1 MASDPYS
8 NPDVQSEA
16 TVQAMITRLE
26 ERGNHPE
33 FQRMI
38 ADYVSTIK
46 IDEPINA
53 LDLGCGTGVVARF
66 LEEKI
71 HAQST
76 VHGVD
81 VSQYL
86 LDAAK
91 KINPAS
97 QIKWQKVEVG
107 ANLPFGD
114 GTFDVIIMH
123 TLLSHVPD
131 TSAMLQE
138 ATRVL
143 KSAGQLIVFDA
154 DHAGTTFGLP
164 DLARMNEV
172 NQRLSAAIA
181 CHPDIC
187 RQLPRHL
194 KTAGL
199 QLDSHRCPRS
209 RIGSNGVLSHPH

>member
-1 MASDPYS
+1 MALHLNCFGHVTTDKMGDPYS
-8 NPDVQSEA
+8 NPDAQSEA
-16 TVQAMITRLE
+16 TIQAMITRLE
-26 ERGNHPE
+26 ERGKHPE

-38 ADYVSTIK
+38 ADYASTVK
-46 IDEPINA
+46 TDEPIKV

-66 LEEKI
+66 LEGKI

-76 VHGVD
+76 LHGVD
-81 VSQYL
+81 VSQLL

-91 KINPAS
+91 NIDPAS
-97 QIKWQKVEVG
+97 RVQWQKVEVG
-107 ANLPFGD
+107 ASLPFGD
-114 GTFDVIIMH
+114 GNFDVIVMH

-138 ATRVL
+138 ASRVL
-143 KSAGQLIVFDA
+143 KPTGQLIVFDA

-164 DLARMNEV
+164 DLVRMNEV

-194 KTAGL
+194 KAAGL
-199 QLDSHRCPRS
+199 QLDSHRC
-209 RIGSNGVLSHPH
+209 